1 MRLTCENTCG
11 YLLLL
16 LLCVFLCCHIIT
28 SQDIFGMAFTYP
40 AAMWSGA
47 LPAHV
52 MTAMVEW
59 ASNQVGDSDATISFV
74 SICRFFVCLHVPLS
88 A

>member
-1 MRLTCENTCG
+1 MG
-11 YLLLL
+11 
-16 LLCVFLCCHIIT
+16 
-28 SQDIFGMAFTYP
+28 FTYP

-59 ASNQVGDSDATISFV
+59 ASNQVGHSDTMFSSQFCFAF
-74 SICRFFVCLHVPLS
+74 